1 MADYLGDLLGLASSY
16 VEQGGLQV
24 FVKTN
29 YGPEIPIYTGS
40 DGEASQSAVGDLI
53 GVKAQVIIR
62 DAKGKTIKTIGSAA
76 PTDPVRVGF
85 MLALLGLIGF
95 VVVRGVI
102 K

>member
-16 VEQGGLQV
+16 VEQGGMQV

-40 DGEASQSAVGDLI
+40 SGESQGGAVSDLI

-62 DAKGKTIKTIGSAA
+62 DAKGKTVKTIGQAA
-76 PTDPVRVGF
+76 PTDPVRVAF
-85 MLALLGLIGF
+85 LVALLGLIGF